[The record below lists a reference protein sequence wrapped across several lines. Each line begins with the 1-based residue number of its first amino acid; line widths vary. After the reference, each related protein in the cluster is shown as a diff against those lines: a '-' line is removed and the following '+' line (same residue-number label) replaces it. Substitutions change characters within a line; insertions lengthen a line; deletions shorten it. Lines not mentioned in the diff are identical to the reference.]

1 MDGSYVEASQSTRQK
16 TTRGPVFKRHL
27 HEFMLSHIRKV
38 NQPSQTHMR
47 ASFLHRQV
55 KWIDLALPGNL
66 PGLFINNVEDFDR
79 ANIMFEMEADSSCSF
94 RAIKTINPYDELLAT
109 YGGP

>member
-1 MDGSYVEASQSTRQK
+1 
-16 TTRGPVFKRHL
+16 
-27 HEFMLSHIRKV
+27 MLSHIRGC
-38 NQPSQTHMR
+38 NQKPQTHIR
-47 ASFLHRQV
+47 TSYLHKQA

-66 PGLFINNVEDFDR
+66 PGLFINNVEDFER

-109 YGGP
+109 YGSP